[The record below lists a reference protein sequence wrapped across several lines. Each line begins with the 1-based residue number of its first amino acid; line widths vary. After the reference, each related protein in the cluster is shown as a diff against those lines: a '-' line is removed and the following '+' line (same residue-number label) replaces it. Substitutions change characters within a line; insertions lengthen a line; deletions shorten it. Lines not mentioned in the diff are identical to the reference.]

1 MSSNRRDFLKQGLIL
16 GGTALTAS
24 VLDNLTMKIGAGFI
38 QQARA
43 EALNGAAD
51 PRFLL
56 NIWLNGGPMRYSF
69 DQWVRIYDGDN
80 IVANPFV
87 STAFNFSGGKVAGLA
102 YKTFKYNGL
111 NVPHIFSLPI
121 KNGQGGSRNASD
133 ALNNMLVIRGFGTAF
148 DGHDTNQ
155 LLVQVPVSGLPSLGG
170 ILADSSERLFAGV
183 MTNNN
188 ATGFT
193 STQNKAGTVV
203 GGGYVREL
211 MAGFAKSSAITTTS
225 AGKEAYKNA
234 YENAMAYLKAYAR
247 SNRLGADTLN
257 KNLENASAKMKQGI
271 TDIDGFWDSAVARYK
286 TAIEGTARMSGIN
299 GISQFPVTPSSLAG
313 PAAQFNIF
321 GFVSNDQY
329 NLQRNFALAP
339 DFDMR
344 EMTSTIH
351 YNDLY
356 QQMALAEYCLTKELT
371 ASVSV
376 GTSNFNN
383 VRIRTSYIAGDDVN
397 NLFVNGGNLLFS
409 HTDMD
414 GNTGAY
420 TALMLTHNYYS
431 GILAGILELRDRLQ
445 TVRRASN
452 GANMWS
458 ESVVQVSSEFA
469 RNASI
474 NGANSGHGFPCMVT
488 SAFSGAIKNGPYVV
502 GNLRQN
508 AGNGTNG
515 YGAAINGYLSGIPST
530 ASATST
536 LSRLMRLEANP
547 WENTAPAMISFNES
561 TGIITSLVGMPKIA

>member
-1 MSSNRRDFLKQGLIL
+1 MSSNRREFLKQGMIL
-16 GGTALTAS
+16 GGTVLSAS
-24 VLDNLTMKIGAGFI
+24 ILESLAMKIGAGFI

-43 EALNGAAD
+43 EALTGQAD

-56 NIWLNGGPMRYSF
+56 NIWINGGPMRYSF
-69 DQWVRIYDGDN
+69 DQWVKIYDGDN
-80 IVANPFV
+80 IVANPYV

-133 ALNNMLVIRGFGTAF
+133 ALNNMLVMRGFGSAF
-148 DGHDTNQ
+148 DGHDTNA
-155 LLVQVPVSGLPSLGG
+155 LLVQVPVSGLPSLNGL
-170 ILADSSERLFAGV
+170 LADSSERLFAGV
-183 MTNNN
+183 MTGNNN
-188 ATGFT
+188 VGFT
-193 STQNKAGTVV
+193 SSHNKAGTQV

-211 MAGFAKSSAITTTS
+211 MAGFAQSSTIATTT

-234 YENAMAYLKAYAR
+234 YENAMSYLKAYAR

-271 TDIDGFWDSAVARYK
+271 SDIDGFWDAAVNRYK
-286 TAIEGTARMSGIN
+286 NAVEGTARMSGVS
-299 GISQFPVTPSSLAG
+299 GISEAPVTPSSLAG
-313 PAAQFNIF
+313 PAGQFGIF
-321 GFVSNDQY
+321 GFVNSGGF
-329 NLQRNFALAP
+329 NLQRNFTLAP

-344 EMTSTIH
+344 EMTSALT
-351 YNDLY
+351 YNDFY
-356 QQMALAEYCLTKELT
+356 QQLALAEYCLTKELT

-397 NLFVNGGNLLFS
+397 NLFVNGGNLAFS

-420 TALMLTHNYYS
+420 TALLLTHNFYS
-431 GILAGILELRDRLQ
+431 GILAGILEMRDRLQ
-445 TVRRASN
+445 TVRRAST

-458 ESVVQVSSEFA
+458 ESVIQVSAEFA
-469 RNASI
+469 RNAAIS
-474 NGANSGHGFPCMVT
+474 GQSSGHGYPCMVT
-488 SAFSGAIKNGPYVV
+488 SAFSGAIKNGPYVI

-515 YGAAINGYLSGIPST
+515 YGAAISGYLSGVPST

-536 LSRLMRLEANP
+536 LSRLMRIESNP

-561 TGIITSLVGMPKIA
+561 TGVITSLVGMPKVV